1 MPEQVP
7 ISAAAQLPPWQQPK
21 TLLFVLAVA
30 MPLAFWVWSA
40 LLNNFVIEVGGF
52 DGADIGWLHTIREIP
67 GFLAVRV
74 LAFLLFFH
82 EQVFGLIALFV
93 LGAATAVT
101 AWFPSMAGILTV
113 TLISSIGF
121 HYFETVNQSLQLQWI
136 PKADAPRVLGLLTAA
151 GAGSALFAYGMI
163 LIATQVFN
171 LSYNPIY
178 MAGG

>member
-1 MPEQVP
+1 MPDQVP
-7 ISAAAQLPPWQQPK
+7 LSAAAQLPPWQQPK

-67 GFLAVRV
+67 GFLAVGV
-74 LAFLLFFH
+74 LAFLLFVH

-121 HYFETVNQSLQLQWI
+121 HYFETVNQSLQLQ
-136 PKADAPRVLGLLTAA
+136 
-151 GAGSALFAYGMI
+151 
-163 LIATQVFN
+163 
-171 LSYNPIY
+171 
-178 MAGG
+178 

>member
-1 MPEQVP
+1 MPDQVP
-7 ISAAAQLPPWQQPK
+7 LSAAAQLPPWQQPK

-67 GFLAVRV
+67 GFLAVGV

-101 AWFPSMAGILTV
+101 A
-113 TLISSIGF
+113 
-121 HYFETVNQSLQLQWI
+121 
-136 PKADAPRVLGLLTAA
+136 
-151 GAGSALFAYGMI
+151 
-163 LIATQVFN
+163 
-171 LSYNPIY
+171 
-178 MAGG
+178 

>member
-1 MPEQVP
+1 MPDQV
-7 ISAAAQLPPWQQPK
+7 SLSDAAQLPPWQQPK
-21 TLLFVLAVA
+21 TLLFALAVA

-67 GFLAVRV
+67 GFLAVGV
-74 LAFLLFFH
+74 LALLLFFH

-136 PKADAPRVLGLLTAA
+136 SKSEAPRVLGLLTAA

-163 LIATQVFN
+163 LIATQVFD
-171 LSYNPIY
+171 LS
-178 MAGG
+178 